1 MMDGLSNM
9 YKAYTIMGQALKLLG
24 WERFYN
30 QLNLS
35 SNNINEL
42 CYYSDIANDRDF
54 ALCQIV
60 RGILWDSI
68 PALYQILK

>member
-1 MMDGLSNM
+1 MNEALRRMGHAYAIMRQAMD
-9 YKAYTIMGQALKLLG
+9 LLG
-24 WERFYN
+24 WSQYYD

-35 SNNINEL
+35 SGDINEL
-42 CYYSDIANDRDF
+42 CYYSDIVNSRDF

-68 PALYQILK
+68 PALYQTLK